1 MVVRVRRAK
10 SGLSQYLRDGK
21 KAGSIYSREKKDL
34 ITPII
39 GSLDDFERAE
49 NYCVQNKNW
58 AENYMHITFGFSD
71 NDWAKIKSL
80 PTKEEQNALMQELVQ
95 DFIAHHFSEYDIN
108 NEIISYA
115 ELHRVKMAYDE
126 HGNKRYPHIHLGV
139 SFLNP
144 LSDTKLRNLFATNSF
159 YDEVMVRK
167 SNFKFGF
174 EQIKRKEFRIKNFDS
189 QVGRDR
195 KEWIELLDD
204 LNDRNELVYFLEN
217 QMNFKEGI
225 DYRVV
230 DTKNNNYVKLINK
243 SYKTDKSGKK
253 IIQDINLQGRGFER
267 FVDVNSTEK
276 NHKKLEDM
284 TQEELEEIL
293 NDVYAKRVEEIGK
306 RRSKKATEDLKRI
319 YENDEQLKK
328 DFEKK
333 YSKKSEYNSF
343 KSLSVQQ
350 KIFFKHY
357 GVNIEDSLRGYY
369 VKTDD
374 TGADNTTFI
383 NRSKGVKVEDKGDEI
398 VSYSNVNSV
407 QEEAKLM
414 IDIALAKGWNLLEIE
429 VNGTPEFIKEAKK
442 QILQKVE
449 EQNQSQVQKQEKK
462 ELKKVEK
469 PTRPVSQLDNYILE
483 NESKIFEFEKIND
496 IQFLKENLP
505 AQIVLDFSFR
515 KYNINPDEF
524 EVADENKIKNKTNR
538 QKPRSIVD
546 FLTKEI
552 GISIKEATVI
562 CNDLMAKQPKK
573 VVDVIKGEEK
583 LEELVQ
589 QHQELQNKD
598 SKNKQIE
605 INQEEEEVKHHSNK
619 NKYR

>member
-1 MVVRVRRAK
+1 MVVRVRRGK
-10 SGLSQYLRDGK
+10 FGLGKYLRDGK
-21 KAGSIYSREKKDL
+21 KADSIYSRDEKD
-34 ITPII
+34 IVTPIY
-39 GSLDDFERAE
+39 GNLDDFERAE
-49 NYCVQNKNW
+49 NYCVENKNW
-58 AENYMHITFGFSD
+58 AENYLHATFGFSD
-71 NDWAKIKSL
+71 NDWAGIESL

-95 DFIAHHFSEYDIN
+95 DFIAHHFSGYEIN

-144 LSDTKLRNLFATNSF
+144 LSDTKLRNLFANSF

-195 KEWIELLDD
+195 KEWIEILED
-204 LNDRNELVYFLEN
+204 LNDREELIYFLEN

-253 IIQDINLQGRGFER
+253 IITDINIQGGGFER
-267 FVDVNSTEK
+267 FVDVNFDAK

-284 TQEELEEIL
+284 TQEELEKIL
-293 NDVYAKRVEEIGK
+293 NDVYEKRVEEIGK
-306 RRSKKATEDLKRI
+306 RRSKKATEDLKKI
-319 YENDEQLKK
+319 YEEDKKLKK

-333 YSKKSEYNSF
+333 CSKKSDYNSF
-343 KSLSVQQ
+343 KSLTFQQ

-357 GVNIEDSLRGYY
+357 GANIQDSLKGYY
-369 VKTDD
+369 IKTDD
-374 TGADNTTFI
+374 TGADNTTFM
-383 NRSKGVKVEDKGDEI
+383 NRSKGIKIKDRGDEI
-398 VSYSNVNSV
+398 VSYSNADSV
-407 QEEAKLM
+407 AEEVKLM
-414 IDIALAKGWNLLEIE
+414 IDIAILGKGWSLLEIE

-449 EQNQSQVQKQEKK
+449 EQNQKGEKK

-469 PTRPVSQLDNYILE
+469 SIRPVSQLDNYIQD
-483 NESKIFEFEKIND
+483 NESKIFESEKVHD

-505 AQIVLDFSFR
+505 AQIVLEYASK
-515 KYNINPDEF
+515 KYNINLDEF
-524 EVADENKIKNKTNR
+524 EVVDGNKINNKTNR
-538 QKPRSIVD
+538 QKPKSVID
-546 FLTKEI
+546 FFTKEI
-552 GISIKEATVI
+552 GISLKEATEI
-562 CNDLMAKQPKK
+562 CNDLMAKQLKE
-573 VVDVIKGEEK
+573 VVDVVKGEEK

-605 INQEEEEVKHHSNK
+605 INQEEEVKKYSK
-619 NKYR
+619 NKQNKDR